1 MSYDLLKI
9 IVVSEDFAKDP
20 KFVSTIYD
28 TLRDKEIRMDSYLAV
43 SRQKTSDYFLKN
55 KPKMETRPHK
65 YYQYMIEHGTRNGL
79 VPNSTLFR
87 FYKTID
93 SGKDLYLAMYTSA
106 GKVKSE
112 KIQGEDNFYAGELNA
127 TGELDDTRFIG
138 SAVFKEGVMT
148 GKLTGI
154 ETRVLNVLDD
164 TTDIDDIIVNVPNP
178 FSNKKEQ
185 MAIRMIKTEKN
196 KIKMDLNRERPK
208 ITITIPLQTQ
218 VLSNPSMVDLAHSEK
233 NN

>member
-1 MSYDLLKI
+1 
-9 IVVSEDFAKDP
+9 
-20 KFVSTIYD
+20 
-28 TLRDKEIRMDSYLAV
+28 
-43 SRQKTSDYFLKN
+43 
-55 KPKMETRPHK
+55 
-65 YYQYMIEHGTRNGL
+65 
-79 VPNSTLFR
+79 
-87 FYKTID
+87 
-93 SGKDLYLAMYTSA
+93 MYTSA

-127 TGELDDTRFIG
+127 TGELDDTQFIG

-164 TTDIDDIIVNVPNP
+164 TTNIDDIIVNVPNP
-178 FSNKKEQ
+178 FSNKKDQ

-233 NN
+233 NQQKLKKLLIQHITHEFEVFLKKTQTELKGAPFPLSLYARKYFHTVQEFDEYNWNKAYLNADIKVNIDLKITDYNAQKEKPKKTEE